1 MEESKVLVPVP
12 HEFYCPINGTLMN
25 NPVSDMEGNTYEE
38 ESIHKWLSKNS
49 TSPITR
55 SPLSIHDLTINTTV
69 KKAIDA
75 IRDSLKESQLKLD
88 IPVVHDRLFE
98 FRNTNDQIKMNTF
111 YDEVSNLY
119 VKLDVPDIQGRPPV
133 DIALCIDISGS
144 MGSEAYLR
152 RDTGEEKGDGFSIL
166 SLTVYASKAIINIL
180 NKDDNL
186 SVIVYGS
193 TSRILI
199 ENMSCSDENKHIIFD
214 QLDQLR
220 PEDTTNLW
228 GGIID
233 SLDVLRKTS
242 PPEKLKSI
250 FVLTD
255 GIPNV
260 EPPRGHE
267 EMLRRYFN
275 QHETRVMINTFG
287 FGYTLK
293 SDLLY
298 NLSNISGGTFSFIP
312 DSGILA
318 NILIQAI
325 SNFLTTAVYNPTLN
339 ITLNNGLRFKQNNS
353 DSLSINLNTIQYGQ
367 DRNIK
372 ISIDNSGQESH
383 NPEDL
388 KKAYNVSL
396 IMNGT
401 KHESLNES
409 TLIEDNYKLR
419 QDLRNK
425 FIELII
431 YSREKHNFSNTSYR
445 SLIDEFISDIESNPL
460 ALSDEYITNILE
472 TVKGQVRESLNM
484 TTKGNREDWF
494 SKWGVHYLISLENA
508 VSSEV
513 CNYFKD
519 KIVQNFGGES
529 FDKLRDEMNT
539 IFESLP
545 PPKQDVR
552 RTRYEG
558 TSASR
563 TRCQSSGDQATL
575 SVRHDP
581 VDMSTYNNS
590 SGPCC
595 AEGCRVFMFDD
606 SYKKIDDI
614 VKGDIVKTY
623 NPYNHTFHTSEV
635 QVIIKTECM
644 DNCEQLVNMNG
655 LRITPYH
662 PIINWKGYEKHWCFP
677 ISIVKPQILP
687 CKYIYNLVV
696 KNRMPIL
703 VESFIFATLG
713 HNITGDIIEHEY
725 FGTDRVIDD
734 LKNFPSYE
742 EGIIQLTKGSIKRD
756 PETNIVIGIN

>member
-325 SNFLTTAVYNPTLN
+325 
-339 ITLNNGLRFKQNNS
+339 
-353 DSLSINLNTIQYGQ
+353 
-367 DRNIK
+367 
-372 ISIDNSGQESH
+372 
-383 NPEDL
+383 
-388 KKAYNVSL
+388 NVSL

-513 CNYFKD
+513 CNNFKD